1 MRSARAVRGTW
12 AGTAVAV
19 LASLAVASAT
29 PAHADT
35 IRSRQW
41 HLDAMHAEEMW
52 ETSTGAGITVAVID
66 SGVDATLPDLRG
78 QVLEGKNF
86 SDNPGDA
93 RTDPEGHGTKMAAL
107 IAGTGKAG
115 STIGSYGLAPGSKIL
130 PLRARGKN
138 FEESSRMTAAAL
150 RYAADSDAK
159 IINISMGSSGRS
171 DVEESAV
178 TYALSKGKMVF
189 ASAGN
194 SGDKQNAVGY
204 PAAYPGVIGVAG
216 LDQGGAAAKWSQH
229 GPQVDLSAP
238 GADIVTACPG
248 GTGVCRSNG
257 TSDASAL
264 AAASAALIWSVH
276 PDWTANQVTRVLINT
291 AGGTSGKEKRDD
303 YVGYGGVR
311 PRIALKDPGDPGPAD
326 VNPLPGPAATPSAAA
341 SGPEGS
347 ADSKTAADALP
358 QQKQPATESDDSNS
372 TTWIAIGAGAALLV
386 AAAVAVPVVLARRRK
401 AAEAS

>member
-12 AGTAVAV
+12 AGTAAAV
-19 LASLAVASAT
+19 LTSLAVASAT

-52 ETSTGAGITVAVID
+52 ETSTGAGVTVAVID
-66 SGVDATLPDLRG
+66 SGVDASLPDLQG

-86 SDNPGDA
+86 SDDPGDA
-93 RTDPEGHGTKMAAL
+93 HTDPEGHGTKMAAL

-115 STIGSYGLAPGSKIL
+115 STVGSYGLAPGAKIL

-138 FEESSRMTAAAL
+138 FEEGSRMTADAV
-150 RYAADSDAK
+150 RYAANSDAK

-178 TYALSKGKMVF
+178 AYALSKGKMVF

-194 SGDKQNAVGY
+194 SGDKQNAVEY

-216 LDQGGAAAKWSQH
+216 LDQDGGAAKWSQH

-248 GTGVCRSNG
+248 GTGVCRSHG

-276 PDWTANQVTRVLINT
+276 PDWTANQVTRVLVNT
-291 AGGTSGKEKRDD
+291 AGGTSSEGKRDD

-326 VNPLPGPAATPSAAA
+326 VNPLPGPAASTPSK
-341 SGPEGS
+341 PE
-347 ADSKTAADALP
+347 DSKTKADGLPKDKRPEAAA
-358 QQKQPATESDDSNS
+358 ESDGG
-372 TTWIAIGAGAALLV
+372 TPAPWIAIGAGAALV
-386 AAAVAVPVVLARRRK
+386 IAAAVTVPIVLARRRK
-401 AAEAS
+401 AAGGS